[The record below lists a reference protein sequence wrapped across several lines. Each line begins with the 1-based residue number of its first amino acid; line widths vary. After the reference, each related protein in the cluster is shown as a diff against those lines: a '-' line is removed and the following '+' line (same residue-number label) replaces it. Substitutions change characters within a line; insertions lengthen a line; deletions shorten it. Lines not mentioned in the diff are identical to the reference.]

1 MNGTTATETY
11 RRKDRGMKVRERKR
25 EANKEIIKRL
35 GKLKV

>member
-1 MNGTTATETY
+1 MNGTTTTETDGK
-11 RRKDRGMKVRERKR
+11 RDRGMKVRERKK